1 MGCARELGYLKHD
14 GNEIMIIIELL
25 KHLLFVFM
33 IFTPFIAPAV
43 LCFFVGWMISREQ
56 ITQKRIIL
64 VLALLIPVLLLISYF
79 APQILGLVFW
89 SLIWFFIGLLRMKN
103 YTKSQ
108 YWTRWLIFIACF
120 SAYILLYL
128 RFFGPLYFY

>member
-1 MGCARELGYLKHD
+1 MGCARDPVYLKHD
-14 GNEIMIIIELL
+14 GNVVMIIIEFL
-25 KHLLFVFM
+25 KCILFIFM
-33 IFTPFIAPAV
+33 IFTPFVAPAV
-43 LCFFVGWMISREQ
+43 FCFFVGWMIPREQ

-64 VLALLIPVLLLISYF
+64 VLAFLIPVLLLISYF

-128 RFFGPLYFY
+128 RFFGSLYFY

>member
-1 MGCARELGYLKHD
+1 MGRARDLGYLKHD
-14 GNEIMIIIELL
+14 GNVVMIIIEFL
-25 KHLLFVFM
+25 KYILFIFM
-33 IFTPFIAPAV
+33 IFTPFVAPAV
-43 LCFFVGWMISREQ
+43 FCFFVGWMIPREQ

-64 VLALLIPVLLLISYF
+64 VLAFLIPVLLLISYF

-89 SLIWFFIGLLRMKN
+89 SLIWFFIGLLRMKS

-128 RFFGPLYFY
+128 RFFGSLYFY

>member
-1 MGCARELGYLKHD
+1 MGYARDPSYLKHD
-14 GNEIMIIIELL
+14 GNEVMIIIELL

-33 IFTPFIAPAV
+33 IFTPFVAPAV
-43 LCFFVGWMISREQ
+43 LCFFVGWMIPREQ
-56 ITQKRIIL
+56 ITQKRILL

-89 SLIWFFIGLLRMKN
+89 SLIWFFIGLLRMKS

-108 YWTRWLIFIACF
+108 YWTRWLILIGCF
-120 SAYILLYL
+120 TIYILLYL
-128 RFFGPLYFY
+128 HLFRSF

>member
-1 MGCARELGYLKHD
+1 MGRARDLGYLKHD
-14 GNEIMIIIELL
+14 GNVVMIIIEFL
-25 KHLLFVFM
+25 KYILFIFM
-33 IFTPFIAPAV
+33 IFTPFVAPAV
-43 LCFFVGWMISREQ
+43 FCFFVGCMIPREQ

-64 VLALLIPVLLLISYF
+64 VLAFLIPVLLLISYF

-128 RFFGPLYFY
+128 RFFGSLYFY

>member
-1 MGCARELGYLKHD
+1 MGCARDPVYLKHD
-14 GNEIMIIIELL
+14 GNVVMLMIEFL
-25 KHLLFVFM
+25 KHLLFFFM
-33 IFTPFIAPAV
+33 IFTPVVAQAF
-43 LCFFVGWMISREQ
+43 LCFCVGWMIPREQ

-64 VLALLIPVLLLISYF
+64 VLAFLIPVLLLISYF

-128 RFFGPLYFY
+128 RFFGSLDFY

>member
-1 MGCARELGYLKHD
+1 
-14 GNEIMIIIELL
+14 MIIIEFL
-25 KHLLFVFM
+25 KYILFIFMIFM
-33 IFTPFIAPAV
+33 IFTPFVAPAV
-43 LCFFVGWMISREQ
+43 FCFFVGWMIPREQ

-64 VLALLIPVLLLISYF
+64 VLAFLIPVLLLISYF

-128 RFFGPLYFY
+128 RFFGSLYFY

>member
-1 MGCARELGYLKHD
+1 MGRARDLGYLKHD
-14 GNEIMIIIELL
+14 GNVVMIIIEFL
-25 KHLLFVFM
+25 KYILFIFM
-33 IFTPFIAPAV
+33 IFTPFVAPAV
-43 LCFFVGWMISREQ
+43 FCFFVGWMIPREQ

-108 YWTRWLIFIACF
+108 YWTRWLILIGCF
-120 SAYILLYL
+120 AIYILLYL
-128 RFFGPLYFY
+128 HLFRSF

>member
-43 LCFFVGWMISREQ
+43 LCFFVGWMIPREQ

-79 APQILGLVFW
+79 APQILGLVFL
-89 SLIWFFIGLLRMKN
+89 SLILFFIGLLRMKN

-108 YWTRWLIFIACF
+108 YWTRWLILIGCF
-120 SAYILLYL
+120 AIYILLYL
-128 RFFGPLYFY
+128 HLFRSF

>member
-1 MGCARELGYLKHD
+1 
-14 GNEIMIIIELL
+14 MIIIELL

-33 IFTPFIAPAV
+33 IFTPFVAPAI
-43 LCFFVGWMISREQ
+43 LCFFVGWMIPREQ

-64 VLALLIPVLLLISYF
+64 VLALLIPVLLLISYC

-128 RFFGPLYFY
+128 RFFGSLYFY

>member
-43 LCFFVGWMISREQ
+43 LCFFVGWMIPREQ
-56 ITQKRIIL
+56 ITQKRILL

-79 APQILGLVFW
+79 PPQILGLVFW
-89 SLIWFFIGLLRMKN
+89 SLIWFFIGLLRMKS

-108 YWTRWLIFIACF
+108 YWTRWLILIGCF
-120 SAYILLYL
+120 TIYILLYL
-128 RFFGPLYFY
+128 HLFRSF

>member
-1 MGCARELGYLKHD
+1 MGYARDPGYLKHD
-14 GNEIMIIIELL
+14 GNEVMIIIELL

-43 LCFFVGWMISREQ
+43 LCFFVGWMIPREQ

-64 VLALLIPVLLLISYF
+64 VLAFLIPVLLLISYF

-108 YWTRWLIFIACF
+108 YWTRWLILIGCF
-120 SAYILLYL
+120 AIYILLYL
-128 RFFGPLYFY
+128 HLFRSF

>member
-1 MGCARELGYLKHD
+1 
-14 GNEIMIIIELL
+14 MIIIEFL
-25 KHLLFVFM
+25 KYILFIFM
-33 IFTPFIAPAV
+33 IFTPFVAPAV
-43 LCFFVGWMISREQ
+43 FCFFVGWMIPREQ

-64 VLALLIPVLLLISYF
+64 VLAFLIPVLLLISYF

>member
-1 MGCARELGYLKHD
+1 MGLVREPGYLKHD
-14 GNEIMIIIELL
+14 GNEVMLMIEFL

-43 LCFFVGWMISREQ
+43 LCFFVGWMIPREQ

-89 SLIWFFIGLLRMKN
+89 SLIWFFIGLLRIKN
-103 YTKSQ
+103 VPKSQ
-108 YWTRWLIFIACF
+108 YWSRWLILIGCF
-120 SAYILLYL
+120 AIYILLYL
-128 RFFGPLYFY
+128 HLFRSF

>member
-1 MGCARELGYLKHD
+1 MGLVREPGYLKHD
-14 GNEIMIIIELL
+14 GNEVMFMIELL

-43 LCFFVGWMISREQ
+43 LCFFVGWMIPREQ

-79 APQILGLVFW
+79 SPQILGLVFW
-89 SLIWFFIGLLRMKN
+89 SLIWFFIGLLR
-103 YTKSQ
+103 TKHYNKTQ
-108 YWTRWLIFIACF
+108 YLTRWLILIGCF
-120 SAYILLYL
+120 AIYILLYL
-128 RFFGPLYFY
+128 HLFRSF

>member
-1 MGCARELGYLKHD
+1 MGRARDLGYLKHD
-14 GNEIMIIIELL
+14 GNVVMIIIEFL
-25 KHLLFVFM
+25 KYILFIFM
-33 IFTPFIAPAV
+33 IFTPFLAPAV
-43 LCFFVGWMISREQ
+43 FCFFVGWMIPREQ

-64 VLALLIPVLLLISYF
+64 VLAFLIPVLLLISYF

-120 SAYILLYL
+120 SAYILLYFH
-128 RFFGPLYFY
+128 FFGPLYFY

>member
-1 MGCARELGYLKHD
+1 
-14 GNEIMIIIELL
+14 MIIIEFL
-25 KHLLFVFM
+25 KYILFIFM
-33 IFTPFIAPAV
+33 IFTPFVAPAV
-43 LCFFVGWMISREQ
+43 FCFFVGWMIPREQ

-64 VLALLIPVLLLISYF
+64 VLAFLIPVLLLISYF

-89 SLIWFFIGLLRMKN
+89 SLIWFFIGLLRMKS

-128 RFFGPLYFY
+128 RFFGSLYFY

>member
-25 KHLLFVFM
+25 KQLLFGVM
-33 IFTPFIAPAV
+33 IFTPVIAPAGV
-43 LCFFVGWMISREQ
+43 CFFVGWMIPREQ

-64 VLALLIPVLLLISYF
+64 VLAFLIPVLLLISYF

-128 RFFGPLYFY
+128 RFFGSLYFY

>member
-1 MGCARELGYLKHD
+1 MGLVREPGYLKHD
-14 GNEIMIIIELL
+14 GNEVMLMIELL
-25 KHLLFVFM
+25 KHFLFVFM

-43 LCFFVGWMISREQ
+43 FCFFAGWMIPREQ

-64 VLALLIPVLLLISYF
+64 VLALLIPILLLISYC

-89 SLIWFFIGLLRMKN
+89 GLIWFFIGLLRMKN

-108 YWTRWLIFIACF
+108 YWIRWLIFIVCF

-128 RFFGPLYFY
+128 RFFGSLYFY

>member
-1 MGCARELGYLKHD
+1 
-14 GNEIMIIIELL
+14 MIIIEFL

-43 LCFFVGWMISREQ
+43 LCFFVGWMIPREQ

-128 RFFGPLYFY
+128 RFFGSLYFY

>member
-1 MGCARELGYLKHD
+1 MGRARDLGYLKHD
-14 GNEIMIIIELL
+14 GNVVMIIIEFL
-25 KHLLFVFM
+25 KYILFIFM
-33 IFTPFIAPAV
+33 IFTPFVAPAV
-43 LCFFVGWMISREQ
+43 FCFFVGWMIPREQ

-64 VLALLIPVLLLISYF
+64 VLAFLIPVLLLISYF

-108 YWTRWLIFIACF
+108 YWTRWLILIGCF
-120 SAYILLYL
+120 AIYILLYL
-128 RFFGPLYFY
+128 HLFRSF

>member
-1 MGCARELGYLKHD
+1 MGRARDLGYLKHD
-14 GNEIMIIIELL
+14 GNVVMIIIEFL
-25 KHLLFVFM
+25 KYILFIFM
-33 IFTPFIAPAV
+33 IFTPFVAPAV
-43 LCFFVGWMISREQ
+43 FCFFVGWMIPREQ

-89 SLIWFFIGLLRMKN
+89 SLIWFFIGLLRMKS

-108 YWTRWLIFIACF
+108 YWTRWLILIGCF
-120 SAYILLYL
+120 AIYILLYL
-128 RFFGPLYFY
+128 HLFRSF

>member
-1 MGCARELGYLKHD
+1 MGRTRDLGYLKHD
-14 GNEIMIIIELL
+14 GNVVMIIIEFL
-25 KHLLFVFM
+25 KYILFIFM
-33 IFTPFIAPAV
+33 IFTPFVAPAV
-43 LCFFVGWMISREQ
+43 FCFFVGWMIPREQ

-64 VLALLIPVLLLISYF
+64 VLAFLIPVLLLISYF

-108 YWTRWLIFIACF
+108 YWTRWLILIGCF
-120 SAYILLYL
+120 AIYVLLYL
-128 RFFGPLYFY
+128 HLFRSF

>member
-1 MGCARELGYLKHD
+1 MGCARDPVYLKHD
-14 GNEIMIIIELL
+14 GNVVMIIIEFL
-25 KHLLFVFM
+25 KCILFIFM
-33 IFTPFIAPAV
+33 IFTPFVAPAV
-43 LCFFVGWMISREQ
+43 FCFFVGWMIPREQ

-64 VLALLIPVLLLISYF
+64 VLAFLIPVLLLISYF

-89 SLIWFFIGLLRMKN
+89 SLVWFFIGLLRMKN

-128 RFFGPLYFY
+128 RFFGSLYFY

>member
-1 MGCARELGYLKHD
+1 MGLVREPGYLKHD
-14 GNEIMIIIELL
+14 GNEVMLMIEFL

-43 LCFFVGWMISREQ
+43 LCFFVGWMIPREQ

-64 VLALLIPVLLLISYF
+64 VLALLIPILLLISYC

-89 SLIWFFIGLLRMKN
+89 SLILFILYSPNYLL
-103 YTKSQ
+103 
-108 YWTRWLIFIACF
+108 
-120 SAYILLYL
+120 
-128 RFFGPLYFY
+128 

>member
-1 MGCARELGYLKHD
+1 
-14 GNEIMIIIELL
+14 MIIIELL

-33 IFTPFIAPAV
+33 IFTPFVAPAV
-43 LCFFVGWMISREQ
+43 FCFFGGWMIPREQ

-64 VLALLIPVLLLISYF
+64 VLALLIPVLLLISYC

-103 YTKSQ
+103 YTKLQ

-128 RFFGPLYFY
+128 RFFGSLDFY